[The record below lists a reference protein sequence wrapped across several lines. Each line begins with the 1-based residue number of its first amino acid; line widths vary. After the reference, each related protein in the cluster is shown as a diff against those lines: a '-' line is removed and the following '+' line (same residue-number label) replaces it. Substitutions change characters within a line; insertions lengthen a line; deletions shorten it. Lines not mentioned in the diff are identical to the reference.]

1 MNMKAYHLVIATV
14 TSTSLNNKLLMP
26 DLIFILD
33 MARATRIEDKN
44 NDEDVDVD
52 DIEVKDGD
60 EKVHIFYLLMGDL
73 RLGRL
78 FSNLATLQI
87 NNMVLMA

>member
-1 MNMKAYHLVIATV
+1 MNIKAYYLVIATE

-33 MARATRIEDKN
+33 MARATQIVDKTD
-44 NDEDVDVD
+44 DEDVNVD

-60 EKVHIFYLLMGDL
+60 DEGAKIPLVVGSSF
-73 RLGRL
+73 
-78 FSNLATLQI
+78 
-87 NNMVLMA
+87 

>member
-1 MNMKAYHLVIATV
+1 MNMKAYQLVIATV
-14 TSTSLNNKLLMP
+14 TSASLNNKLLVP
-26 DLIFILD
+26 DLILD
-33 MARATRIEDKN
+33 MARATRIVDKTD
-44 NDEDVDVD
+44 DEDVDVD

-60 EKVHIFYLLMGDL
+60 EKVHIFYLSMGDL

-87 NNMVLMA
+87 NNMVLMD